1 MAGIAGHFVDQAMEG
16 EEKIGRITGLDP
28 AGPMF
33 SSQSV
38 PLSVRLDATDAD
50 FVDVIHTN
58 MGLFLRGEFGT
69 PLPTGHADFYRES

>member
-1 MAGIAGHFVDQAMEG
+1 
-16 EEKIGRITGLDP
+16 
-28 AGPMF
+28 MF

-38 PLSVRLDATDAD
+38 PLNTRLDSTDAD

-69 PLPTGHADFYRES
+69 PLPTGHADFYREAPQCTFGDWYILKICN